1 MNKSLIENVHTGVP
15 NGHGINKLCSRP
27 EWLGR
32 RGRYHVHPGEH
43 SLEPPSTYKPIS
55 YANSLCVQ
63 KLLYAG
69 LIFSN
74 SGQLFTKSTFFFQ
87 FYRIIR
93 STGSPLR
100 VPYISIITIICC
112 WLIAQVILSA
122 VPCIPVQYFWDKTIE
137 GYCPDSTPERWM
149 SSVGNIVT
157 DFVIL
162 LLPVPVIWRLRI
174 AKGQKL
180 ALGAVFGLG
189 FL

>member
-1 MNKSLIENVHTGVP
+1 M
-15 NGHGINKLCSRP
+15 
-27 EWLGR
+27 
-32 RGRYHVHPGEH
+32 YHWVSKCLLH
-43 SLEPPSTYKPIS
+43 L
-55 YANSLCVQ
+55 VQ
-63 KLLYAG
+63 KLLYVG
-69 LIFSN
+69 LILTN

-100 VPYISIITIICC
+100 VPYMCIMGFVGC
-112 WLIAQVILSA
+112 WLTAQVLVSV
-122 VPCIPVQYFWDKTIE
+122 VPCVPVEFFWNKTID
-137 GYCPDSTPERWM
+137 GYCPDTTPGRWM

-157 DFVIL
+157 DFIIL

-174 AKGQKL
+174 SRGQKF